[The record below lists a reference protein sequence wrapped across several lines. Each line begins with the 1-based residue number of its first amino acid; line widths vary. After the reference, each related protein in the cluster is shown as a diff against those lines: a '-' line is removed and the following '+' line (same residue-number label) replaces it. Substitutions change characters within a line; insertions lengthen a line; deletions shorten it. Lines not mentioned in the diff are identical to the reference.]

1 MQYFFSKKRI
11 LTALKLH
18 FISTM
23 KTLNSIPATGIKGLK
38 ENWRNDLSAAIS
50 VSLVALP
57 LALGIAVASEVS
69 PMAGVLSAIIGGVVT
84 TFFRGGHLAI
94 NGPAAG
100 LIAVILGGLVALD
113 GNINYVLAAIV
124 VSGGIQTIL
133 GFLKMGRF
141 AKLLPSSV
149 LHGILAA
156 IGVIIFTKQIHYALG
171 TTSDSKSIIGTL
183 IDAFYKI
190 PEINPFVF
198 VIALV
203 GILTLVFYK
212 KINTKFI
219 RAIPAPMWVLIL
231 SIPFVFIF
239 DFFNGHSISF
249 LGKSYGVGP
258 ELLIDIPENPLDS
271 IMHPDFGMI
280 GTTAFWLTVLS
291 ITMIASVETLASAR
305 AVDKLDP
312 YKRTTNLNKDLI
324 GVGLSTMVSGAL
336 GGLPIIT
343 VIVRSTVNVN
353 SNAKTK
359 WSNFYHGIFL
369 ILFVLILAPIL
380 RSVPLAALAAILVH
394 TGFKLASP
402 KVFKHAYDQGVE
414 QLLFLTATLIITLFT
429 DLLYGIVGGILVTL
443 FLHMLLAKVGFL
455 RFFKM
460 IYRSGSKVYRLENGT
475 YDVKLKGISNFLY
488 ALQLDT
494 LLEEIPAG
502 STVRIDMSKTRLV
515 DLSIMENLIDFKRI
529 QDDQGGDVKLIGL
542 ENHVSSTSHNR
553 ALKIVT
559 GRIKKRITKRQIR
572 LQKMAIANSWSF
584 EREVDWNT
592 SYLRNFHFFDSRPIE
607 MKKNSLQGL
616 DVKNDAH
623 WEIADI
629 IFDEGALLALEVY
642 QTTVQVIKLPTA
654 IPPFIIDKEGLFDKV
669 FDRVKVFSGAKG
681 DINFKKYTDFSN
693 KFQLS
698 GENEAEIRTFFT
710 NDLLRF
716 LEENEIHHI
725 ESNGE
730 ALMIFKY
737 IHVARTDEVKNMLV
751 FATNLLSHMNLK

>member
-1 MQYFFSKKRI
+1 MN
-11 LTALKLH
+11 TN
-18 FISTM
+18 
-23 KTLNSIPATGIKGLK
+23 NSIPAKGLKGLK
-38 ENWRNDLSAAIS
+38 ENWRSDLSAAIS

-57 LALGIAVASEVS
+57 LALGIAVASEVT

-100 LIAVILGGLVALD
+100 LIAVILGGLVVLE

-171 TTSDSKSIIGTL
+171 TTSDADTTIGTL
-183 IDAFYKI
+183 IDVFYKI

-198 VIALV
+198 LVALI
-203 GILTLVFYK
+203 GILVLVFYK
-212 KINTKFI
+212 KIKYKFI
-219 RAIPAPMWVLIL
+219 RIIPAPMWVLL
-231 SIPFVFIF
+231 LAIPIVFGF
-239 DFFNGHSISF
+239 NFFEAHSISLF
-249 LGKSYGVGP
+249 GNVYGVGP
-258 ELLIDIPENPLDS
+258 ELLIDIPDNPLDS
-271 IMHPDFGMI
+271 IMHPDFGMV

-369 ILFVLILAPIL
+369 ILFVLILAPVL

-414 QLLFLTATLIITLFT
+414 QLLFLSSTLIITLYT

-443 FLHMLLAKVGFL
+443 ALHMLLAKVGFMT
-455 RFFKM
+455 FFKM
-460 IYRSGSKVYRLENGT
+460 IYKSGSKVYLLENGT
-475 YDVKLKGISNFLY
+475 YDVKLKGVSNFLY
-488 ALQLDT
+488 ALQLDK
-494 LLEEIPAG
+494 LLEDIPSG
-502 STVRIDMSKTRLV
+502 SNVRIDMTQTRLV
-515 DLSIMENLIDFKRI
+515 DLTIMENLIEFKRI
-529 QDDQGGDVKLIGL
+529 HDNKGGNVNLRGL
-542 ENHVSSTSHNR
+542 DNHVASNSHNR
-553 ALKIVT
+553 ALKFVN
-559 GRIKKRITKRQIR
+559 GRAKKRITKRQIR
-572 LQKMAIANSWSF
+572 LQKLAIANQWSF
-584 EREVDWNT
+584 DREVDWNT

-607 MKKNSLQGL
+607 MKSNSLQGI
-616 DVKNDAH
+616 DKENNAQ

-629 IFDEGALLALEVY
+629 VFDEGALLALEVY
-642 QTTVQVIKLPTA
+642 QTTVQIIRLPVS
-654 IPPFIIDKEGLFDKV
+654 IPRFIIDKEGLFEKV
-669 FDRVKVFSGAKG
+669 FDKVKVFSGVRG
-681 DINFKKYTDFSN
+681 DIDFKKYSDFSN

-698 GENEAEIRTFFT
+698 GEDENAIRNFFT
-710 NDLLRF
+710 EGLIRF
-716 LEENEIHHI
+716 LEQNEIHHI

-737 IHVARTDEVKNMLV
+737 LHIARTDEVKNMLT
-751 FATNLLSHMNLK
+751 FSHNLLTHMSLKGNA

>member
-1 MQYFFSKKRI
+1 MITKN
-11 LTALKLH
+11 A
-18 FISTM
+18 M
-23 KTLNSIPATGIKGLK
+23 PASGIKGLK
-38 ENWRNDLSAAIS
+38 ENWRNDLSAALS

-57 LALGIAVASEVS
+57 LALGIAVASEVT

-100 LIAVILGGLVALD
+100 LIAVILGGLVVLE

-124 VSGGIQTIL
+124 ISGGIQTLL

-156 IGVIIFTKQIHYALG
+156 IGVIIFAKQAHYALG
-171 TTSDSKSIIGTL
+171 TTSDADTTIGTL
-183 IDAFYKI
+183 LDIFYKL
-190 PEINPFVF
+190 PEANPFVF
-198 VIALV
+198 LVALS
-203 GILTLVFYK
+203 GILVLVFYK
-212 KINTKFI
+212 KIKHKFI
-219 RAIPAPMWVLIL
+219 RIIPAPMWVLL
-231 SIPFVFIF
+231 LAIPLVFGF
-239 DFFNGHSISF
+239 DFFNEHSISLF
-249 LGKSYGVGP
+249 GNTYNVGP
-258 ELLIDIPENPLDS
+258 NLLIDIPDNPLDS

-280 GTTAFWLTVLS
+280 GTSAFWLTVLS

-312 YKRTTNLNKDLI
+312 YKRTTNLNKDLV

-414 QLLFLTATLIITLFT
+414 QLLFLSSTLIITLFT

-443 FLHMLLAKVGFL
+443 ILQMLLAKVGFMA
-455 RFFKM
+455 FFKKV
-460 IYRSGSKVYRLENGT
+460 YKSGSKVYVLENGT

-488 ALQLDT
+488 ALQLDK
-494 LLEEIPAG
+494 LLGDIPAG
-502 STVRIDMSKTRLV
+502 STVRIDMSQTRLV
-515 DLSIMENLIDFKRI
+515 DLTIMENLIEFKRI
-529 QDDQGGDVKLIGL
+529 HDNDGGDVKLIGL
-542 ENHVSSTSHNR
+542 DNHVASTSHNR
-553 ALKIVT
+553 ALRIIT
-559 GRIKKRITKRQIR
+559 GRVKKRITQRQIR
-572 LQKMAIANSWSF
+572 LQKLAIANHWSF
-584 EREVDWNT
+584 EREIDWNT
-592 SYLRNFHFFDSRPIE
+592 SYLRNFTFFDSRPIE
-607 MKKNSLQGL
+607 MKSNSLQGV
-616 DVKNDAH
+616 DVENNAK

-629 IFDEGALLALEVY
+629 VFDEGAMLALEVY
-642 QTTVQVIKLPTA
+642 QTTVQIVRLPSP
-654 IPPFIIDKEGLFDKV
+654 IPRFIIDKEGLFDKI
-669 FDRVKVFSGAKG
+669 FEKVKVFSGKRR
-681 DINFKKYTDFSN
+681 DINFVKYPGFSN

-698 GENEAEIRTFFT
+698 GENEEVIRAFFT
-710 NDLLRF
+710 DELIRF
-716 LEENEIHHI
+716 LEQNEIHHI

-737 IHVARTDEVKNMLV
+737 LHIARTDEVKNMLT
-751 FATNLLSHMNLK
+751 FSHNLLGHMTLK

>member
-1 MQYFFSKKRI
+1 MN
-11 LTALKLH
+11 T
-18 FISTM
+18 TN
-23 KTLNSIPATGIKGLK
+23 TDTTTGIKGLK
-38 ENWRNDLSAAIS
+38 ENWRNDISAALS

-124 VSGGIQTIL
+124 VSGGIQLIMGL
-133 GFLKMGRF
+133 LKMGRF

-156 IGVIIFTKQIHYALG
+156 IGVIIFAKQIHFALG
-171 TTSDSKSIIGTL
+171 TTSDANTTIGTL
-183 IDAFYKI
+183 IDVFYKLH
-190 PEINPFVF
+190 EINPFVF
-198 VIALV
+198 LIALI
-203 GILTLVFYK
+203 GILVLVFYR
-212 KINTKFI
+212 KINYKFI
-219 RAIPAPMWVLIL
+219 RIIPAPMWVLLL
-231 SIPFVFIF
+231 SLPIVFGF
-239 DFFNGHSISF
+239 DFFNEHSVSLF
-249 LGKSYGVGP
+249 GNSYGVGP
-258 ELLIDIPENPLDS
+258 KLLIDIPENPLDS

-280 GTTAFWLTVLS
+280 GTVAFWLTVLS

-324 GVGLSTMVSGAL
+324 GVGLSTMISGAL

-369 ILFVLILAPIL
+369 ILFVLILAPVL
-380 RSVPLAALAAILVH
+380 RSIPLAALAAILVH

-402 KVFKHAYDQGVE
+402 KVFKQAYDQGVE
-414 QLLFLTATLIITLFT
+414 QLLFLCSTLIITLFT

-443 FLHMLLAKVGFL
+443 ILHMLLAKVGFVG
-455 RFFKM
+455 FFKM
-460 IYRSGSKVYRLENGT
+460 IYKSGSKVYALENGT
-475 YDVKLKGISNFLY
+475 YNVKLKGVANFLY
-488 ALQLDT
+488 ALELDK
-494 LLEEIPAG
+494 LLKDIPKG
-502 STVRIDMSKTRLV
+502 SNVRIDMSQTRLV
-515 DLSIMENLIDFKRI
+515 DLSIMENIIEFKRI
-529 QDDQGGDVKLIGL
+529 HDLNGGDVKLIGL
-542 ENHVSSTSHNR
+542 DNHVASTSHNR

-559 GRIKKRITKRQIR
+559 GRMKKRITQRQIR
-572 LQKMAIANSWSF
+572 LQRLANANGWSF
-584 EREVDWNT
+584 DRDVDWNT

-607 MKKNSLQGL
+607 MKSNSLQGQ
-616 DVKNDAH
+616 DVKNNSQ

-629 IFDEGALLALEVY
+629 VFDEGAMLALEVY
-642 QTTVQVIKLPTA
+642 QTTVQVVRLPTP
-654 IPPFIIDKEGLFDKV
+654 IPRFIINKEGLFNKI
-669 FDRVKVFSGAKG
+669 FDRVKVLSKAGG
-681 DINFKKYTDFSN
+681 DIDFVKYADFSS
-693 KFQLS
+693 KFHLR
-698 GENEAEIRTFFT
+698 GEDENAIRTFF
-710 NDLLRF
+710 NEDLIRF
-716 LEENEIHHI
+716 LEKNEIHHI

-737 IHVARTDEVKNMLV
+737 LHIARTDEVQNMLT
-751 FATNLLSHMNLK
+751 FSSNLLKHMTLTSVSTL

>member
-1 MQYFFSKKRI
+1 MNNNSP
-11 LTALKLH
+11 LP
-18 FISTM
+18 ST
-23 KTLNSIPATGIKGLK
+23 GFKGLK
-38 ENWRNDLSAAIS
+38 ENWRGDLSAAIS

-57 LALGIAVASEVS
+57 LALGIAVASGVS

-124 VSGGIQTIL
+124 ISGGIQVVL

-156 IGVIIFTKQIHYALG
+156 IGVIIFAKQAHYALG
-171 TTSDSKSIIGTL
+171 TTSSADTTIGAIVDIFRKL
-183 IDAFYKI
+183 
-190 PEINPFVF
+190 PEVNPFVF
-198 VIALV
+198 LV
-203 GILTLVFYK
+203 AFIGLLVLVFYK
-212 KINTKFI
+212 KIKNKLI
-219 RAIPAPMWVLIL
+219 QAIPAPMWVLLL
-231 SIPFVFIF
+231 SIPVVFGF
-239 DFFNGHSISF
+239 DFFTEHSISF
-249 LGKSYGVGP
+249 LGNTYGVGP
-258 ELLIDIPENPLDS
+258 SLLIDIPKNPLDS

-280 GTTAFWLTVLS
+280 ATLPFWLTVLS
-291 ITMIASVETLASAR
+291 VTTIASVETLASAR

-312 YKRTTNLNKDLI
+312 HKRTTNLNKDLI

-369 ILFVLILAPIL
+369 ILFVLILAPVL
-380 RSVPLAALAAILVH
+380 RSIPLAALAAILVH

-414 QLLFLTATLIITLFT
+414 QLLFLSSTLIITLFT

-443 FLHMLLAKVGFL
+443 LLHMLLAKVGFL
-455 RFFKM
+455 PFFRK
-460 IYRSGSKVYRLENGT
+460 IYKSGSKVYQLENGT
-475 YDVKLKGISNFLY
+475 YEVKLKGIANFLY
-488 ALQLDT
+488 ALKLDK
-494 LLEEIPAG
+494 LLENVPLGA
-502 STVRIDMSKTRLV
+502 TVRIDMSQTRLV
-515 DLSIMENLIDFKRI
+515 DLSIMENLIEFKRI
-529 QDDQGGDVKLIGL
+529 HENSGGDVKLMGL
-542 ENHVSSTSHNR
+542 DNHVASTSHNR
-553 ALKIVT
+553 ALKIIT
-559 GRIKKRITKRQIR
+559 GRVKKRITKRQIR
-572 LQKMAIANSWSF
+572 LQKMAITNGWTF
-584 EREVDWNT
+584 DKEVDWNT

-607 MKKNSLQGL
+607 MKTNSLQGI
-616 DVKNDAH
+616 DAVNNAN

-629 IFDEGALLALEVY
+629 VFDEGALMALEVY
-642 QTTVQVIKLPTA
+642 QTTVQIIKVPVA
-654 IPPFIIDKEGLFDKV
+654 IPKFIIDKEGFFDKV
-669 FDRVKVFSGAKG
+669 FSGVTVFSGGKG
-681 DINFKKYTDFSN
+681 DIDFKKYSGFSN

-698 GENEAEIRTFFT
+698 GEDEKAVKTFFKE
-710 NDLLRF
+710 DLIRF
-716 LEENEIHHI
+716 LENNEIHHI

-737 IHVARTDEVKNMLV
+737 LHVARTDEVNSMLS
-751 FATNLLSHMNLK
+751 FATNLLKHMDLKPVLDK

>member
-1 MQYFFSKKRI
+1 MNTNNPLPSHGI
-11 LTALKLH
+11 
-18 FISTM
+18 
-23 KTLNSIPATGIKGLK
+23 NGIKK
-38 ENWRNDLSAAIS
+38 HWRSDLSAAVS

-57 LALGIAVASEVS
+57 LALGIAVASGVS

-124 VSGGIQTIL
+124 VSGAIQVLL

-156 IGVIIFTKQIHYALG
+156 IGVIIFAKQAHYALG
-171 TTSDSKSIIGTL
+171 TTSNADTTIGTL
-183 IDAFYKI
+183 FDIFRKL
-190 PEINPFVF
+190 PEANPFVF
-198 VIALV
+198 LVALV
-203 GILTLVFYK
+203 GILVLVFYK
-212 KINTKFI
+212 KINYKFI
-219 RAIPAPMWVLIL
+219 RIIPAPMWVLLLALPI
-231 SIPFVFIF
+231 VFGF
-239 DFFNGHSISF
+239 DFFTEHSISLF
-249 LGKSYGVGP
+249 EKSYEVGP
-258 ELLIDIPENPLDS
+258 KLLIDIPDNPLDS

-280 GTTAFWLTVLS
+280 GTAAFWLTVLS

-305 AVDKLDP
+305 AVDKLDS
-312 YKRTTNLNKDLI
+312 YKRTTNLNKDLV

-359 WSNFYHGIFL
+359 WSNLYHGIFL
-369 ILFVLILAPIL
+369 ILFILILAPVL

-414 QLLFLTATLIITLFT
+414 QLLFLSSTLIITLFT

-443 FLHMLLAKVGFL
+443 VLHMLLAKVGFL

-460 IYRSGSKVYRLENGT
+460 IYKSGSKVYKLENGT
-475 YDVKLKGISNFLY
+475 YDVKLKGVNNFLY
-488 ALQLDT
+488 ALKLDK
-494 LLEEIPAG
+494 LLEEIPVG
-502 STVRIDMSKTRLV
+502 STVRIDMSQTRLV

-529 QDDQGGDVKLIGL
+529 QDNDGGNVKLLGL
-542 ENHVSSTSHNR
+542 DNHVASTSHNR

-559 GRIKKRITKRQIR
+559 GRVKKRITKRQIR
-572 LQKMAIANSWSF
+572 LQKMAIANGWSF
-584 EREVDWNT
+584 DREVDWNT
-592 SYLRNFHFFDSRPIE
+592 SYLRNFRFFNSRPIE
-607 MKKNSLQGL
+607 MKSNSLQGL
-616 DVKNDAH
+616 DAESNAK
-623 WEIADI
+623 WEISDI
-629 IFDEGALLALEVY
+629 VFDEGALLALEVY
-642 QTTVQVIKLPTA
+642 QTTVQVVRLPSR
-654 IPPFIIDKEGLFDKV
+654 IPRFIIDKEGLFDKI
-669 FDRVKVFSGAKG
+669 FDRVKVFSGGKG
-681 DINFKKYTDFSN
+681 DINFKRFSGFSD
-693 KFQLS
+693 KFQLG
-698 GENEAEIRTFFT
+698 GEDETAIRKFFT
-710 NDLLRF
+710 EDLIRF
-716 LEENEIHHI
+716 LEDNEIHHI

-737 IHVARTDEVKNMLV
+737 LHIARTDEVKNMLV
-751 FATNLLSHMNLK
+751 FATNLLRHMRLKVDS

>member
-1 MQYFFSKKRI
+1 MN
-11 LTALKLH
+11 TH
-18 FISTM
+18 
-23 KTLNSIPATGIKGLK
+23 NSIPATGFKGLK

-124 VSGGIQTIL
+124 ISGGIQTIL

-171 TTSDSKSIIGTL
+171 TTSDAKTIVGTL

-198 VIALV
+198 LIALV
-203 GILTLVFYK
+203 GILVLVFYK

-219 RAIPAPMWVLIL
+219 RMIPAPMWVLIL
-231 SIPFVFIF
+231 SIPLVFAF
-239 DFFNGHSISF
+239 DFFNEHSLSF
-249 LGKSYGVGP
+249 FGKNYGVGP
-258 ELLIDIPENPLDS
+258 ELLIEIPDNPLDS

-369 ILFVLILAPIL
+369 ILFVLILAPVL

-414 QLLFLTATLIITLFT
+414 QLLFLSSTLIITLFT
-429 DLLYGIVGGILVTL
+429 DLLYGIMGGILITL

-460 IYRSGSKVYRLENGT
+460 IYKSGSKVYRLENGS

-488 ALQLDT
+488 ALQLDK
-494 LLEEIPAG
+494 LLEEIPEG

-542 ENHVSSTSHNR
+542 DDHVSSTSHNR

-559 GRIKKRITKRQIR
+559 GRIKKRITQRQIR

-607 MKKNSLQGL
+607 MKMNSLQGL
-616 DVKNDAH
+616 DVKNKAH

-629 IFDEGALLALEVY
+629 VFDEGALLALEVY
-642 QTTVQVIKLPTA
+642 QTTVQIIRLPSP
-654 IPPFIIDKEGLFDKV
+654 IPKFIIDKEGLFDKV
-669 FDRVKVFSGAKG
+669 FDRVKVFAGAKG
-681 DINFKKYTDFSN
+681 DINFKRYADFSS

-698 GENEAEIRTFFT
+698 GENETEIRTFFT
-710 NDLLRF
+710 DDLIRF

>member
-1 MQYFFSKKRI
+1 
-11 LTALKLH
+11 
-18 FISTM
+18 M
-23 KTLNSIPATGIKGLK
+23 KTLNSIPASGIKGLK

-171 TTSDSKSIIGTL
+171 TTSNAQTIVGTL

-198 VIALV
+198 LIALV
-203 GILTLVFYK
+203 GILVLVFYK

-219 RAIPAPMWVLIL
+219 RMIPAPMWVLIL
-231 SIPFVFIF
+231 SIPLVFAF
-239 DFFNGHSISF
+239 DFFNEHSLSF
-249 LGKSYGVGP
+249 FGKSYGVGP
-258 ELLIDIPENPLDS
+258 ELLIEIPDNPLDS

-280 GTTAFWLTVLS
+280 GTAAFWLTVLS

-369 ILFVLILAPIL
+369 ILFVLILAPVL

-414 QLLFLTATLIITLFT
+414 QLLFLSSTLIITLFT
-429 DLLYGIVGGILVTL
+429 DLLYGIIGGILITL
-443 FLHMLLAKVGFL
+443 FLHILLAKVGFS
-455 RFFKM
+455 RFFKL
-460 IYRSGSKVYRLENGT
+460 IYKSGSKVYRLENGS

-488 ALQLDT
+488 ALQLDK
-494 LLEEIPAG
+494 LLEEVPKGA
-502 STVRIDMSKTRLV
+502 TVRIDMSKTRLV

-529 QDDQGGDVKLIGL
+529 QEDQGGDVKLIGL
-542 ENHVSSTSHNR
+542 DNHVSSTSHNR

-559 GRIKKRITKRQIR
+559 GRIKKRITQRQIR

-592 SYLRNFHFFDSRPIE
+592 SYLRNFRFFNSRPIE
-607 MKKNSLQGL
+607 MKMNSLQGL
-616 DVKNDAH
+616 DVKNNAH

-629 IFDEGALLALEVY
+629 VFDEGALLALEVY
-642 QTTVQVIKLPTA
+642 QTTVQIIRLPSS
-654 IPPFIIDKEGLFDKV
+654 IPKFIIDKEGLFDKV

-681 DINFKKYTDFSN
+681 DINFKRYADFSS

-698 GENEAEIRTFFT
+698 GENETEIRTFFT
-710 NDLLRF
+710 DDLIRF

-751 FATNLLSHMNLK
+751 FATNLMSHMNLK

>member
-1 MQYFFSKKRI
+1 MN
-11 LTALKLH
+11 TH
-18 FISTM
+18 
-23 KTLNSIPATGIKGLK
+23 NSIPATGFKGLK

-171 TTSDSKSIIGTL
+171 TTSDAKTIVGTL

-198 VIALV
+198 LIALV
-203 GILTLVFYK
+203 GILVLVFYK

-219 RAIPAPMWVLIL
+219 RMIPAPMWVLIL
-231 SIPFVFIF
+231 SIPLVFAF
-239 DFFNGHSISF
+239 DFFNEHSLSF
-249 LGKSYGVGP
+249 FGKNYGVGP
-258 ELLIDIPENPLDS
+258 ELLIEIPDNPLDS

-369 ILFVLILAPIL
+369 ILFVLILAPVL

-414 QLLFLTATLIITLFT
+414 QLLFLSSTLIITLFT
-429 DLLYGIVGGILVTL
+429 DLLYGIMGGILITL

-460 IYRSGSKVYRLENGT
+460 IYKSGSKVYRLENGS

-488 ALQLDT
+488 ALQLDK
-494 LLEEIPAG
+494 LLEEIPEG

-542 ENHVSSTSHNR
+542 DDHVSSTSHNR

-559 GRIKKRITKRQIR
+559 GRIKKRITQRQIR

-607 MKKNSLQGL
+607 MKMNSLQGL
-616 DVKNDAH
+616 DVKNKAH

-629 IFDEGALLALEVY
+629 VFDEGALLALEVY
-642 QTTVQVIKLPTA
+642 QTTVQIIRLPSS
-654 IPPFIIDKEGLFDKV
+654 IPKFIIDKEGLFDKV
-669 FDRVKVFSGAKG
+669 FDRVKVFAGAKG
-681 DINFKKYTDFSN
+681 DINFKRYADFSS

-698 GENEAEIRTFFT
+698 GENETEIRTFFT
-710 NDLLRF
+710 DDLIRF

>member
-1 MQYFFSKKRI
+1 
-11 LTALKLH
+11 
-18 FISTM
+18 M
-23 KTLNSIPATGIKGLK
+23 KTLNSIPASGIKGLK

-69 PMAGVLSAIIGGVVT
+69 PMAGVLSAIIGGIVT

-171 TTSDSKSIIGTL
+171 TTSDAKTIVGTL

-198 VIALV
+198 LIALV
-203 GILTLVFYK
+203 GILVLVFYK

-219 RAIPAPMWVLIL
+219 RMIPAPMWVLIL
-231 SIPFVFIF
+231 SIPLVFAF
-239 DFFNGHSISF
+239 DFFNEHSLSF
-249 LGKSYGVGP
+249 FGKNYGVGP
-258 ELLIDIPENPLDS
+258 ELLIEIPDNPLDS

-369 ILFVLILAPIL
+369 ILFVLILAPVL

-402 KVFKHAYDQGVE
+402 KVFKHAYGQGVE
-414 QLLFLTATLIITLFT
+414 QLLFLSSTLIITLFT
-429 DLLYGIVGGILVTL
+429 DLLYGIIGGILITL
-443 FLHMLLAKVGFL
+443 FLHMLLAKVGFS

-460 IYRSGSKVYRLENGT
+460 IYKSGSKVYRLENGS

-488 ALQLDT
+488 ALQLDK
-494 LLEEIPAG
+494 LLEEIPKGA
-502 STVRIDMSKTRLV
+502 TVRIDMSKTRLV

-529 QDDQGGDVKLIGL
+529 QEDQGGDVKLIGL
-542 ENHVSSTSHNR
+542 DNHVSSTSHNR

-559 GRIKKRITKRQIR
+559 GRIKKRITQRQIR

-607 MKKNSLQGL
+607 MKMNSLQGL
-616 DVKNDAH
+616 DVKNKAH

-629 IFDEGALLALEVY
+629 VFDEGALLALEVY
-642 QTTVQVIKLPTA
+642 QTTVQIIRLPSP
-654 IPPFIIDKEGLFDKV
+654 IPKFIIDKEGLFDKV
-669 FDRVKVFSGAKG
+669 FDRVKVFAGAKG
-681 DINFKKYTDFSN
+681 DINFKRYADFSS

-698 GENEAEIRTFFT
+698 GENETEIRTFFT
-710 NDLLRF
+710 DDLIRF

>member
-1 MQYFFSKKRI
+1 MNNNSP
-11 LTALKLH
+11 LP
-18 FISTM
+18 ST
-23 KTLNSIPATGIKGLK
+23 GFKGLK
-38 ENWRNDLSAAIS
+38 ENWRGDLSAAIS

-57 LALGIAVASEVS
+57 LALGIAVASGVS

-124 VSGGIQTIL
+124 VSGGIQVIL

-156 IGVIIFTKQIHYALG
+156 IGVIIFAKQAHYALG
-171 TTSDSKSIIGTL
+171 TTSSAETTIGAIVDIFRKL
-183 IDAFYKI
+183 
-190 PEINPFVF
+190 PEVNPFVF
-198 VIALV
+198 LV
-203 GILTLVFYK
+203 AFIGLLVLVFYK
-212 KINTKFI
+212 KIKNKLVQ
-219 RAIPAPMWVLIL
+219 AIPAPMWVLLL
-231 SIPFVFIF
+231 SLPVVFGF
-239 DFFNGHSISF
+239 DFFTEHSISF
-249 LGKSYGVGP
+249 LGNTYGVGP
-258 ELLIDIPENPLDS
+258 SLLIDIPKNPLDS

-280 GTTAFWLTVLS
+280 ATLPFWLTVLS
-291 ITMIASVETLASAR
+291 ITTIASVETLASAR

-312 YKRTTNLNKDLI
+312 HKRTTNLNKDLI

-369 ILFVLILAPIL
+369 ILFVLILAPVL
-380 RSVPLAALAAILVH
+380 RSIPLAALAAILVH

-414 QLLFLTATLIITLFT
+414 QLLFLSATLIITLFT

-443 FLHMLLAKVGFL
+443 LLQMLLAKVGFL
-455 RFFKM
+455 PFFRKV
-460 IYRSGSKVYRLENGT
+460 YKSGSKVYHLENGT
-475 YDVKLKGISNFLY
+475 YEVKLKGIANFLY
-488 ALQLDT
+488 ALKLDK
-494 LLEEIPAG
+494 LLENVPLG
-502 STVRIDMSKTRLV
+502 STVRVDMSQTRLV
-515 DLSIMENLIDFKRI
+515 DLSIMENLIEFKRI
-529 QDDQGGDVKLIGL
+529 HENSGGDVKLIGL
-542 ENHVSSTSHNR
+542 DNHVASTSHNR
-553 ALKIVT
+553 ALKIIT
-559 GRIKKRITKRQIR
+559 GRVKKRITKRQIR
-572 LQKMAIANSWSF
+572 LQKMAITNGWTF
-584 EREVDWNT
+584 DKEVDWNT

-607 MKKNSLQGL
+607 MKTNSLQGI
-616 DVKNDAH
+616 DAVNNTN

-629 IFDEGALLALEVY
+629 VFDEGALMALEVY
-642 QTTVQVIKLPTA
+642 QTTVQIIKVPVA
-654 IPPFIIDKEGLFDKV
+654 IPKFIIDKEGLFDKV
-669 FDRVKVFSGAKG
+669 FSGVTVFSGGKG
-681 DINFKKYTDFSN
+681 DLDFKKYGGFSN

-698 GENEAEIRTFFT
+698 GEDEKAVRTFFKE
-710 NDLLRF
+710 DLIRF
-716 LEENEIHHI
+716 LENNEIHHI

-737 IHVARTDEVKNMLV
+737 LHVARTDEVDRMLS
-751 FATNLLSHMNLK
+751 FATNLLKHMDLKPVLDK

>member
-1 MQYFFSKKRI
+1 MNNNNI
-11 LTALKLH
+11 PLTG
-18 FISTM
+18 FQ
-23 KTLNSIPATGIKGLK
+23 GLK
-38 ENWRNDLSAAIS
+38 ENWRSDLSAALS

-124 VSGGIQTIL
+124 VAGGIQTIL

-156 IGVIIFTKQIHYALG
+156 IGVIIFAKQAHFALG
-171 TTSDSKSIIGTL
+171 TTSNADTTIGTL
-183 IDAFYKI
+183 LDIFYKL
-190 PEINPFVF
+190 PDANPIVF
-198 VIALV
+198 LVALV
-203 GILTLVFYK
+203 GILVLVFYK
-212 KINTKFI
+212 KINNKFI
-219 RAIPAPMWVLIL
+219 KMIPAPMWVLL
-231 SIPFVFIF
+231 LALPLVFGF
-239 DFFNGHSISF
+239 DFFNEHSISF
-249 LGKSYGVGP
+249 FGNSYSVGP

-280 GTTAFWLTVLS
+280 DTLAFWLTVLS
-291 ITMIASVETLASAR
+291 ITTIASVETLASAR

-353 SNAKTK
+353 SGAKTK

-369 ILFVLILAPIL
+369 ILFVLILAPVL
-380 RSVPLAALAAILVH
+380 RSIPLAALAAILVH

-402 KVFKHAYDQGVE
+402 KVFKRAYDQGVE
-414 QLLFLTATLIITLFT
+414 QLLFLSSTLIITLFT

-443 FLHMLLAKVGFL
+443 ILHMLLAKVGFTS
-455 RFFKM
+455 FFRK
-460 IYRSGSKVYRLENGT
+460 IYKSGSKVYRLENGT
-475 YDVKLKGISNFLY
+475 YDIKLKGITNFLY
-488 ALQLDT
+488 ALQLDK
-494 LLEEIPAG
+494 LLEDIPIG
-502 STVRIDMSKTRLV
+502 STIRVDMSQTRLV
-515 DLSIMENLIDFKRI
+515 DLTIMENLIEFKRMH
-529 QDDQGGDVKLIGL
+529 DNNGGDVKLIGL
-542 ENHVSSTSHNR
+542 DNHVASTSHNR
-553 ALKIVT
+553 ALKIIT
-559 GRIKKRITKRQIR
+559 GRLKKRITQRQIR
-572 LQKMAIANSWSF
+572 LQKMAIANGWSF
-584 EREVDWNT
+584 DREVDWNT

-607 MKKNSLQGL
+607 MKSNSLQGQ
-616 DVKNDAH
+616 DAGNSAH

-629 IFDEGALLALEVY
+629 VFDEGALLALEVY
-642 QTTVQVIKLPTA
+642 QTTVQVVRMPYS
-654 IPPFIIDKEGLFDKV
+654 IPRFIIDKEGLFEKV
-669 FDRVKVFSGAKG
+669 FNRVKVFSGAKG
-681 DINFKKYTDFSN
+681 DINFKKYAGFSN
-693 KFQLS
+693 KFQLR
-698 GENEAEIRTFFT
+698 GEDEEAIRAFFT
-710 NDLLRF
+710 EDLIRF
-716 LEENEIHHI
+716 LEQNEIHHI

-737 IHVARTDEVKNMLV
+737 LHIARTDEVQNMLT
-751 FATNLLSHMNLK
+751 FSRNFLGHMTITGKH

>member
-1 MQYFFSKKRI
+1 MNI
-11 LTALKLH
+11 TNPL
-18 FISTM
+18 
-23 KTLNSIPATGIKGLK
+23 PAKGIKGIK
-38 ENWRNDLSAAIS
+38 ENWRNDLTAALS

-57 LALGIAVASEVS
+57 LALGIAVASEVA
-69 PMAGVLSAIIGGVVT
+69 PMAGILSAIIGGVVT

-124 VSGGIQTIL
+124 VSGAIQIIL

-156 IGVIIFTKQIHYALG
+156 IGVIIFAKQAHYALG
-171 TTSDSKSIIGTL
+171 TTSNANNTIGTL
-183 IDAFYKI
+183 LDIFYKL
-190 PEINPFVF
+190 PEANPFVF
-198 VIALV
+198 FVALI

-212 KINTKFI
+212 KINYKI
-219 RAIPAPMWVLIL
+219 VQIIPAPMWVLLL
-231 SIPFVFIF
+231 SLPVVFGF
-239 DFFNGHSISF
+239 DFFNEHTISI
-249 LGKSYGVGP
+249 LGNAYDIGP
-258 ELLIDIPENPLDS
+258 ELLIEIPDNPLDS

-280 GTTAFWLTVLS
+280 GTSAFWLTVLS

-312 YKRTTNLNKDLI
+312 YRRTTNLNKDLV

-353 SNAKTK
+353 SNARTR

-369 ILFVLILAPIL
+369 ILFVLILAPVL

-402 KVFKHAYDQGVE
+402 KVFKQAYDQGVE
-414 QLLFLTATLIITLFT
+414 QLLFLISTLIITLFT
-429 DLLYGIVGGILVTL
+429 DLLYGILGGILVTL
-443 FLHMLLAKVGFL
+443 VLHMLLAKVGFMN
-455 RFFKM
+455 FFKM
-460 IYRSGSKVYRLENGT
+460 IFKSGSKVYQLENGT
-475 YDVKLKGISNFLY
+475 YDVKIKGIANFLS
-488 ALQLDT
+488 ALKIDK
-494 LLEEIPAG
+494 LLQDIPIG
-502 STVRIDMSKTRLV
+502 SNIRLDMSQTRMV
-515 DLSIMENLIDFKRI
+515 DLSIMENMIEFKRI
-529 QDDQGGDVKLIGL
+529 HDNKGGNVQLIGL
-542 ENHVSSTSHNR
+542 DNHVASTSHNR
-553 ALKIVT
+553 ALKIIT
-559 GRIKKRITKRQIR
+559 GRVKKRISKRQIR
-572 LQKMAIANSWSF
+572 LQKLAIANGWSF
-584 EREVDWNT
+584 DREVDWNT

-607 MKKNSLQGL
+607 MKSNSLQGI
-616 DVKNDAH
+616 DVENNAR

-629 IFDEGALLALEVY
+629 VFDEGALLALEVY
-642 QTTVQVIKLPTA
+642 QTTVQIVRLPSP
-654 IPPFIIDKEGLFDKV
+654 IPQFIIDKEGLFNKI
-669 FDRVKVFSGAKG
+669 FDRMKAFSGARG
-681 DINFKKYTDFSN
+681 DINFVKYAGFSG
-693 KFQLS
+693 KFHLS
-698 GENEAEIRTFFT
+698 GEDENAIRAFFT
-710 NDLLRF
+710 DDLIHY

-737 IHVARTDEVKNMLV
+737 IHIARTDEVRNMLD
-751 FATNLLSHMNLK
+751 FSSNLLKHMNLKSTPELPK

>member
-1 MQYFFSKKRI
+1 
-11 LTALKLH
+11 
-18 FISTM
+18 M
-23 KTLNSIPATGIKGLK
+23 KTLNSIPASGIKGLK

-171 TTSDSKSIIGTL
+171 TTSNAQTIVGTL

-198 VIALV
+198 LIALV
-203 GILTLVFYK
+203 GILVLVFYK

-219 RAIPAPMWVLIL
+219 RMIPAPMWVLIL
-231 SIPFVFIF
+231 SIPLVFAF
-239 DFFNGHSISF
+239 DFFNEHSLSF
-249 LGKSYGVGP
+249 FGKSYGVGP
-258 ELLIDIPENPLDS
+258 ELLIEIPDNPLDS

-280 GTTAFWLTVLS
+280 GTAAFWLTVLS

-369 ILFVLILAPIL
+369 IFFVLILAPVL

-414 QLLFLTATLIITLFT
+414 QLLFLSSTLIITLFT
-429 DLLYGIVGGILVTL
+429 DLLYGIIGGILITL
-443 FLHMLLAKVGFL
+443 FLHILLAKVGFS
-455 RFFKM
+455 RFFKL
-460 IYRSGSKVYRLENGT
+460 IYKSGSKVYRLENGS

-488 ALQLDT
+488 ALQLDK
-494 LLEEIPAG
+494 LLEEVPKGA
-502 STVRIDMSKTRLV
+502 TVRIDMSKTRLV

-529 QDDQGGDVKLIGL
+529 QEDQGGDVKLIGL
-542 ENHVSSTSHNR
+542 DNHVSSTSHNR

-559 GRIKKRITKRQIR
+559 GRIKKRITQRQIR

-592 SYLRNFHFFDSRPIE
+592 SYLRNFRFFNSRPIE
-607 MKKNSLQGL
+607 MKMNSLQGL
-616 DVKNDAH
+616 DVKNNAH

-629 IFDEGALLALEVY
+629 VFDEGALLALEVY
-642 QTTVQVIKLPTA
+642 QTTVQIIRLPSS
-654 IPPFIIDKEGLFDKV
+654 IPKFIIDKEGLFDKV

-681 DINFKKYTDFSN
+681 DINFKRYADFSS

-698 GENEAEIRTFFT
+698 GENETEIRTFFT
-710 NDLLRF
+710 DDLIRF